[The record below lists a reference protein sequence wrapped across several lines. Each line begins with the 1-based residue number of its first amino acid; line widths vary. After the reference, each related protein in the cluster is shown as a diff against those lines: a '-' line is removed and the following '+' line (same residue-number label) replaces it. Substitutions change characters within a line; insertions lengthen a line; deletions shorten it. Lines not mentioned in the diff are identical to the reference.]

1 VGVGVGAPEPTKA
14 PRDWRRK
21 LPRITDL
28 APAIVPRK
36 WVQGRLDQDACLSVS
51 PAYNCEVPLS
61 HALTFTTNLLET
73 NLSLFAIFLHILP
86 SNVINLAP
94 NTRCTPHTSDSKMA
108 AAAATTPAIDL
119 SAPSSFNLRLG
130 PTISK
135 QNDEH
140 RYRNVRY
147 NYKPQAAQGATVT
160 SKILPG
166 KQPSA
171 STLSLKDGDKEWKYK
186 GQHKEDE
193 DMYVL
198 VLSGDGKKEA
208 VLERLNS
215 SHAVNLI
222 QTPDDN
228 DEESL
233 ARKHPHLT
241 EDENDKDDADI
252 SEGNTEDATPDA
264 NNPFDFRHFLK
275 AVEEEEEA
283 KRKEATPQP
292 TRSTLGTPMHST
304 AAPAARSAKATPAKS
319 TTASAALKKRKTPAA
334 TATKANPKR
343 VKAGEDP
350 PVTKTPA
357 SSSTNKAAD
366 SAVPKVRLD
375 RKASIHHTKAPKPPV
390 DDYEDDG
397 ELILENSTADPKP
410 NSNHLSAMSLAISG
424 AFGNRGSGPIS
435 LRSAASSPG
444 VNSPQENTQETQE
457 GEEFEFGGGSSPA
470 AEQYEFE
477 FVDDDDGDEEEDN
490 DDDEAPSASQTEQ
503 SHQPA
508 VPSRSRRGS
517 LAGPVVDE
525 EDDMEAQLALAM
537 AAEEDDEEPA
547 AAYED
552 SDEDVSEEE

>member
-1 VGVGVGAPEPTKA
+1 
-14 PRDWRRK
+14 
-21 LPRITDL
+21 
-28 APAIVPRK
+28 
-36 WVQGRLDQDACLSVS
+36 
-51 PAYNCEVPLS
+51 
-61 HALTFTTNLLET
+61 
-73 NLSLFAIFLHILP
+73 
-86 SNVINLAP
+86 
-94 NTRCTPHTSDSKMA
+94 MA
-108 AAAATTPAIDL
+108 AAAATAPAIDL

-130 PTISK
+130 PSISK

-166 KQPSA
+166 KQPNA
-171 STLSLKDGDKEWKYK
+171 STLSVKDGDKEWKYT

-198 VLSGDGKKEA
+198 ILSGDGKKEA

-215 SHAVNLI
+215 SHAVNLT
-222 QTPDDN
+222 QTPNDN

-241 EDENDKDDADI
+241 DDESGNDDDDILEGSAEDP
-252 SEGNTEDATPDA
+252 TPDA

-275 AVEEEEEA
+275 AVEEEA

-304 AAPAARSAKATPAKS
+304 AAPAARPAKPAPAKS
-319 TTASAALKKRKTPAA
+319 ATASAALKKRKTPAA
-334 TATKANPKR
+334 TATKPNPKR

-350 PVTKTPA
+350 PATKTPA
-357 SSSTNKAAD
+357 SSAASKAAE

-397 ELILENSTADPKP
+397 ELILENSTPDTRP
-410 NSNHLSAMSLAISG
+410 NGSHLSAMSLAVSG

-444 VNSPQENTQETQE
+444 LNSPQENTQETQE

-477 FVDDDDGDEEEDN
+477 FVDDDGDEEEDN
-490 DDDEAPSASQTEQ
+490 DEDEAPSTSQP
-503 SHQPA
+503 HQPA
-508 VPSRSRRGS
+508 APSRSRRGS
-517 LAGPVVDE
+517 LAGPAVDE
-525 EDDMEAQLALAM
+525 DDDMEAQLALAM

-547 AAYED
+547 ATYEE

>member
-1 VGVGVGAPEPTKA
+1 
-14 PRDWRRK
+14 
-21 LPRITDL
+21 
-28 APAIVPRK
+28 
-36 WVQGRLDQDACLSVS
+36 
-51 PAYNCEVPLS
+51 
-61 HALTFTTNLLET
+61 
-73 NLSLFAIFLHILP
+73 
-86 SNVINLAP
+86 
-94 NTRCTPHTSDSKMA
+94 MA
-108 AAAATTPAIDL
+108 AAAATAPAIDL

-166 KQPSA
+166 SQPSA

-241 EDENDKDDADI
+241 DDESDNDDADFL
-252 SEGNTEDATPDA
+252 EGNAEDATPDA

-275 AVEEEEEA
+275 AVEEEA

-304 AAPAARSAKATPAKS
+304 AAPPARPAKPTPAKS

-350 PVTKTPA
+350 PVAKKPA
-357 SSSTNKAAD
+357 TSAATKAAD

-375 RKASIHHTKAPKPPV
+375 RKASIHQTKAPKPPV
-390 DDYEDDG
+390 EEPDYEDDG
-397 ELILENSTADPKP
+397 ELILENSTPGSRP
-410 NSNHLSAMSLAISG
+410 NPSHLSAMSLAL
-424 AFGNRGSGPIS
+424 GNRGSGPIS

-444 VNSPQENTQETQE
+444 VNSPQEDAQEKE

-477 FVDDDDGDEEEDN
+477 FVDDDDDGDEEEDN
-490 DDDEAPSASQTEQ
+490 DDDEPPSASQTEQ
-503 SHQPA
+503 SRQPA
-508 VPSRSRRGS
+508 APSRSRRGS

-537 AAEEDDEEPA
+537 AAEEDDEEPT

>member
-1 VGVGVGAPEPTKA
+1 
-14 PRDWRRK
+14 
-21 LPRITDL
+21 
-28 APAIVPRK
+28 
-36 WVQGRLDQDACLSVS
+36 
-51 PAYNCEVPLS
+51 
-61 HALTFTTNLLET
+61 
-73 NLSLFAIFLHILP
+73 
-86 SNVINLAP
+86 
-94 NTRCTPHTSDSKMA
+94 MA
-108 AAAATTPAIDL
+108 AAAAAIDL

-130 PTISK
+130 PSLSK
-135 QNDEH
+135 QSDGH

-147 NYKPQAAQGATVT
+147 NHKPQGAQGATVT

-166 KQPSA
+166 IQPNA
-171 STLSLKDGDKEWKYK
+171 SILSLKDGDKEWKYR

-215 SHAVNLI
+215 SDAVNLT
-222 QTPDDN
+222 QTPEDN

-241 EDENDKDDADI
+241 DDESDNEDEDI
-252 SEGNTEDATPDA
+252 FGDEGNAEDATPDA
-264 NNPFDFRHFLK
+264 SNPFDFRHFLK
-275 AVEEEEEA
+275 AVEDEA

-292 TRSTLGTPMHST
+292 TRSTMGTPMHST
-304 AAPAARSAKATPAKS
+304 AAPAARTARPTPAKA
-319 TTASAALKKRKTPAA
+319 TTASAALNKRKTPSAA
-334 TATKANPKR
+334 ATKANPKR

-357 SSSTNKAAD
+357 SSAANKATD

-375 RKASIHHTKAPKPPV
+375 RKASIHQSKAPKSQAEEP
-390 DDYEDDG
+390 DYEDDG
-397 ELILENSTADPKP
+397 ELILENSTDSRQ
-410 NSNHLSAMSLAISG
+410 NTNHLSAMSLAISG

-444 VNSPQENTQETQE
+444 VNSPQEDNSNAQGRQE
-457 GEEFEFGGGSSPA
+457 GEEFDFGGGSSPA
-470 AEQYEFE
+470 GEQYEFE
-477 FVDDDDGDEEEDN
+477 FVDDDGDDDDDEEEDN
-490 DDDEAPSASQTEQ
+490 DEDEVPSASQTEQ
-503 SHQPA
+503 QRQPA
-508 VPSRSRRGS
+508 VQSRSRRGS

-537 AAEEDDEEPA
+537 AAEEEDEEPVA
-547 AAYED
+547 GYED